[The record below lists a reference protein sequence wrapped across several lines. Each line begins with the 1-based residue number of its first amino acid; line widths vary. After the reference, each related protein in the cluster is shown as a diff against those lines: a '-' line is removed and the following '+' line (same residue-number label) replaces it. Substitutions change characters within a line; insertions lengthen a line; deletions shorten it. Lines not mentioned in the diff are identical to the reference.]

1 MQIKLTVG
9 KCNVSITSNE
19 TKDTRIII
27 IKKSSILSR
36 EGR

>member
-27 IKKSSILSR
+27 KKSSILSR